1 MRKTAII
8 TGITGQ
14 DGAYLSALLLKADY
28 QVIGLVRSKAHG
40 SFQGL
45 KYVGAYQSII
55 IEECDLLDMTR
66 IMTLLQRY
74 QPDEVYN
81 LAAQSSVSISFEQ
94 PIGTFQF
101 NTISVF
107 NLLEAIK
114 MVNKKIKFYQASS
127 SEMYGRVH
135 RLPISE
141 STVFHPLSPYAISK
155 ASAHWICVQYRES
168 YNMFISCGILF
179 NHESYLRSNNYFVKK
194 VISESLKIHRGES
207 RALQVGNIDIK
218 RDFGYAP
225 KYVECMHL
233 MLQCDQPGDFTICS
247 GQSVSL
253 SSIIEYVFKKLD
265 IPLSACIKSPELYRP
280 AEIEDIYGDASK
292 AKAVLKWNYDL
303 TFFDVLDLMLKEEMQ
318 NAHERG

>member
-1 MRKTAII
+1 MSSRKTAII

-14 DGAYLSALLLKADY
+14 DGAYLSSLLLKQDY

-40 SFQGL
+40 NFQGL
-45 KYVGAYQSII
+45 KYVGAFQSVI
-55 IEECDLLDMTR
+55 IEECDLLDLTR
-66 IMTLLQRY
+66 IIALLNRY
-74 QPDEVYN
+74 QPDEIYN

-101 NTISVF
+101 NTLSVF
-107 NLLEAIK
+107 NLLEATRII
-114 MVNKKIKFYQASS
+114 NKKIKFYQASS

-135 RLPISE
+135 SLPISE

-179 NHESYLRSNNYFVKK
+179 NHESYLRSPNYFVKK
-194 VISESLKIHRGES
+194 VISESLRISRGET
-207 RALQVGNIDIK
+207 RALHVGNLDIK

-225 KYVECMHL
+225 KYVECMQL
-233 MLQCDQPGDFTICS
+233 MLQGDEPGDFTICS

-253 SSIIEYVFKKLD
+253 RSIVEYIFEKLN
-265 IPLSACIKSPELYRP
+265 IPLSACVVSRDLYRP
-280 AEIEDIYGDASK
+280 SEIQDIYGDSTK
-292 AKAVLKWNYDL
+292 AKAVLNWTYDL
-303 TFFDVLDLMLKEEMQ
+303 TFFNVLDLMLEE
-318 NAHERG
+318 ERRNLK

>member
-1 MRKTAII
+1 MSSRKTAII

-14 DGAYLSALLLKADY
+14 DGAYLSSLLLKQDY

-40 SFQGL
+40 NFQGL
-45 KYVGAYQSII
+45 KYVGAFQSVI
-55 IEECDLLDMTR
+55 IEECDLLDLTR
-66 IMTLLQRY
+66 IITLLNRY
-74 QPDEVYN
+74 QPDEIYN

-101 NTISVF
+101 NTLSVF
-107 NLLEAIK
+107 NLLEATRII
-114 MVNKKIKFYQASS
+114 NKKIKFYQASS

-135 RLPISE
+135 SLPISE

-179 NHESYLRSNNYFVKK
+179 NHESYLRSPNYFVKK
-194 VISESLKIHRGES
+194 VISESLRISRGET
-207 RALQVGNIDIK
+207 RALHVGNLDIK

-225 KYVECMHL
+225 KYVECMQL
-233 MLQCDQPGDFTICS
+233 MLQGDEPGDFTICS

-253 SSIIEYVFKKLD
+253 RSIVEYIFEKLN
-265 IPLSACIKSPELYRP
+265 IPLSACVVSRDLYRP
-280 AEIEDIYGDASK
+280 SEIQDIYGDSTK
-292 AKAVLKWNYDL
+292 AKAVLNWTYDL
-303 TFFDVLDLMLKEEMQ
+303 TFFNVLDLMLEE
-318 NAHERG
+318 ERRNLK